1 MTTCRE
7 ILSSARKYSEIP
19 CVFDQ
24 VCPISLVPLS
34 VFFRVLPSVLP
45 FLPAFLVLVSQNV
58 LEFSH

>member
-7 ILSSARKYSEIP
+7 ILSLVRKYSVIP

-24 VCPISLVPLS
+24 VCPAFLVPLS
-34 VFFRVLPSVLP
+34 VFFRVLPFELP
-45 FLPAFLVLVSQNV
+45 FLLAFLVLVSQNV